1 MTYNSYTDLEMK
13 IVQWAEARRIVQNS
27 NIQAQGRKTLE
38 EAGEIQ
44 EATANLKLIERI
56 AKENPDIALRPS
68 FISLRQECEA
78 ALRDA
83 YGDVLVTLIVG
94 AATHDVPL
102 VDCLAGAFNEIKD
115 RKGTLLP
122 NGKFQKE

>member
-1 MTYNSYTDLEMK
+1 MTYNSHADLELK
-13 IVQWAEARRIVQNS
+13 IVRWAEARKITINS
-27 NIQAQGRKTLE
+27 NVQAQGRKTLE

-56 AKENPDIALRPS
+56 ANEHPDIALRQS
-68 FISLRQECEA
+68 FIDLREECEK

-94 AATHDVPL
+94 AATHDMPL
-102 VDCLAGAFNEIKD
+102 VDCLAQAYDEIKH

>member
-68 FISLRQECEA
+68 FIELRKECEA